1 MTVFEQIRSAVDMKT
16 VAEGYGLDVNRSGMT
31 LCPFHNERTPSAKIY
46 HDSFHC
52 FGCGEHADVIGF
64 TQKMF
69 SLNKPIDAAKKLNYD
84 YGLNIEIGKAPTEAE
99 VTEYQKRAEEK
110 RAYEEWEK
118 QAWRILNDYYWL
130 MRDWRALAPKS
141 PDEECDKRFIY
152 SLHHLDHAEHLCME
166 FINCDK
172 DGRLSMM
179 DTVAE
184 ISALADTISV
194 SWTDKSLAEP
204 R

>member
-1 MTVFEQIRSAVDMKT
+1 
-16 VAEGYGLDVNRSGMT
+16 
-31 LCPFHNERTPSAKIY
+31 
-46 HDSFHC
+46 
-52 FGCGEHADVIGF
+52 
-64 TQKMF
+64 MF
-69 SLNKPIDAAKKLNYD
+69 SLNKPIDAAKKLNDD
-84 YGLNIEIGKAPTEAE
+84 YGLNIEIGKAPTETE
-99 VTEYQKRAEEK
+99 VTEYQKRADEK

-118 QAWRILNDYYWL
+118 QAWKILNDYYWL

-152 SLHHLDHAEHLCME
+152 SLHHLDIAEHLCME

-184 ISALADTISV
+184 ISA
-194 SWTDKSLAEP
+194 DKSLAEP